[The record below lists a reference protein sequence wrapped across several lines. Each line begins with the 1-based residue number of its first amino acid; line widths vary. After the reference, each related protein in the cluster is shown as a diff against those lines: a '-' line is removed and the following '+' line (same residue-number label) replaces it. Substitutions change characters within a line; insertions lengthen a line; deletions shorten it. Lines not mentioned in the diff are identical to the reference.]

1 MRQQKAM
8 PALRLNYFRK
18 NYYKMSDIKK
28 IKKYKVAVVDDQ
40 KLFRQGIISLL
51 EEFEELKIIIEAE
64 NGKELMCAL
73 KKEQPEVILLDLEM
87 PVMDGIETTEKVRK
101 KYPEIKIIILTMHDD
116 DSFISHLIE
125 KGANG
130 FLLKDSTIETV
141 VDAIYAV
148 INNGFH
154 FNDRVSKAMV
164 KGLVKSQKI
173 KPSFNTANLTN
184 KEMEILQLIC
194 KEYSTKE
201 IAEKLVIST
210 RTVEGHRD
218 NVLHKI
224 GARNIVG
231 IVMYAI
237 KNNLLD

>member
-1 MRQQKAM
+1 
-8 PALRLNYFRK
+8 
-18 NYYKMSDIKK
+18 
-28 IKKYKVAVVDDQ
+28 
-40 KLFRQGIISLL
+40 
-51 EEFEELKIIIEAE
+51 
-64 NGKELMCAL
+64 
-73 KKEQPEVILLDLEM
+73 
-87 PVMDGIETTEKVRK
+87 
-101 KYPEIKIIILTMHDD
+101 
-116 DSFISHLIE
+116 
-125 KGANG
+125 
-130 FLLKDSTIETV
+130 
-141 VDAIYAV
+141 
-148 INNGFH
+148 
-154 FNDRVSKAMV
+154 MV